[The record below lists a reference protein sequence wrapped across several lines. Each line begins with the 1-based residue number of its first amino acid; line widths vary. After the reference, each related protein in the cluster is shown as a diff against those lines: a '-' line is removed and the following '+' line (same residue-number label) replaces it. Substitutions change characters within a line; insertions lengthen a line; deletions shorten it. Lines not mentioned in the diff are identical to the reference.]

1 MKKLTAG
8 IFAGIL
14 TIVTVNAAD
23 AAIASKAYVDQ
34 QRDANAAKITSLT
47 ATVGEHTT
55 DITNLKTGVAD
66 NKADISD
73 LTGVVGAS
81 DQAGLRKEV
90 ADLKTTVGNLSGGGA
105 GSVADQIADALGDI
119 PEGSNVQAEL
129 EKKANKADLGT
140 MAAKN
145 AEDYSTTAQMN
156 AALANKLDT
165 SKATVA
171 ADANYIKS
179 GDGVATNL
187 GLLDTQVK
195 GNADSISGINTK
207 IGTLPEGETSVVT
220 MIQKVETAAGSDL
233 TDKLGE
239 GFPADST
246 VKAELDKKQNLLNNT
261 NVTTTGN
268 GNAIVSI
275 TAADGVV
282 TATKGAVIPE
292 VTTTGQTGTYV
303 LTATVT
309 ESGVTNYMWESIER
323 ATAQTTEP

>member
-23 AAIASKAYVDQ
+23 AAIASKAYVDAQ
-34 QRDANAAKITSLT
+34 DKVNNML
-47 ATVGEHTT
+47 
-55 DITNLKTGVAD
+55 ITNLT
-66 NKADISD
+66 
-73 LTGVVGAS
+73 
-81 DQAGLRKEV
+81 
-90 ADLKTTVGNLSGGGA
+90 TTVEDHTTSIGSLQEAVNNLSGDGT

-119 PEGSNVQAEL
+119 PEGSTVQAEL

-140 MAAKN
+140 MASKN
-145 AEDYSTTAQMN
+145 ADDYSTTAQMN
-156 AALANKLDT
+156 TALANKLDT

-195 GNADSISGINTK
+195 GNADNISGINTK

-220 MIQKVETAAGSDL
+220 MIQKVETAAGTNVDEKL
-233 TDKLGE
+233 GDLGE
-239 GFPADST
+239 GNDTVAD
-246 VKAELDKKQNLLNNT
+246 ALAKKQNLLNGT
-261 NVTTTGN
+261 NVTTTGT
-268 GNAIVSI
+268 GNVISAV
-275 TAADGVV
+275 AAENGVV
-282 TATKGAVIPE
+282 TATKGINAVTVP
-292 VTTTGQTGTYV
+292 TSNTPSDAGTYV
-303 LTATVT
+303 LTATVAGDGT
-309 ESGVTNYMWESIER
+309 PTYYWESIER

>member
-23 AAIASKAYVDQ
+23 AAIASKAYVDAQ
-34 QRDANAAKITSLT
+34 DKVNTT
-47 ATVGEHTT
+47 A
-55 DITNLKTGVAD
+55 ITNLT
-66 NKADISD
+66 
-73 LTGVVGAS
+73 
-81 DQAGLRKEV
+81 
-90 ADLKTTVGNLSGGGA
+90 TTVEGHTTSIGSLQEAVNNLSGDGT

-119 PEGSNVQAEL
+119 PEGSTVQAEL

-207 IGTLPEGETSVVT
+207 IGTVAEGKTVVGL
-220 MIQKVETAAGSDL
+220 IDEAKNAAAGDVDIKL
-233 TDKLGE
+233 GDLGE
-239 GFPADST
+239 GNNTVAD
-246 VKAELDKKQNLLNNT
+246 ALAKKQNMLNGT
-261 NVTTTGN
+261 NVKETGN

>member
-34 QRDANAAKITSLT
+34 KDAANAT
-47 ATVGEHTT
+47 A
-55 DITNLKTGVAD
+55 ITNLTQ
-66 NKADISD
+66 
-73 LTGVVGAS
+73 TVGGHTTS
-81 DQAGLRKEV
+81 ITE
-90 ADLKTTVGNLSGGGA
+90 LKTTVEGLTTGDN
-105 GSVADQIADALGDI
+105 SVAGQIADALGEDF
-119 PEGSNVQAEL
+119 PADSTVQAEL

-140 MAAKN
+140 MASKN
-145 AEDYSTTAQMN
+145 ADDYSTTAQMN
-156 AALANKLDT
+156 TALANKLDT

-195 GNADSISGINTK
+195 GNADNISGINTK

-220 MIQKVETAAGSDL
+220 MIQKVETAAGTNVDEKL
-233 TDKLGE
+233 GDLGE
-239 GFPADST
+239 GNDTVAD
-246 VKAELDKKQNLLNNT
+246 ALAKKQNMLNGT
-261 NVTTTGN
+261 NVKETGN

>member
-23 AAIASKAYVDQ
+23 AAIASKAYVDAQ
-34 QRDANAAKITSLT
+34 DKVNTTAITNLT
-47 ATVGEHTT
+47 ATVEGHTT
-55 DITNLKTGVAD
+55 SIGSLQEAVN
-66 NKADISD
+66 
-73 LTGVVGAS
+73 
-81 DQAGLRKEV
+81 
-90 ADLKTTVGNLSGGGA
+90 NLSGDGT
-105 GSVADQIADALGDI
+105 GSVADQIAGALGDI
-119 PEGSNVQAEL
+119 PEGSTVQAEL

-140 MAAKN
+140 MASKN
-145 AEDYSTTAQMN
+145 ADDYSTTAQMN
-156 AALANKLDT
+156 TALANKLDT

-195 GNADSISGINTK
+195 GNADNISGINTK

-220 MIQKVETAAGSDL
+220 MIQKVETAAGTNVDEKL
-233 TDKLGE
+233 GDLGE
-239 GFPADST
+239 GNNTVAD
-246 VKAELDKKQNLLNNT
+246 ALAKKQNLLDAT
-261 NVTTTGN
+261 NVIKDGDGN
-268 GNAIVSI
+268 VVTAVSA
-275 TAADGVV
+275 TNGVV
-282 TATKGAVIPE
+282 TATMGSMMPAVPASAKGE
-292 VTTTGQTGTYV
+292 TGTYV

>member
-23 AAIASKAYVDQ
+23 AAIASKAYVDAQ
-34 QRDANAAKITSLT
+34 DKVNTT
-47 ATVGEHTT
+47 A
-55 DITNLKTGVAD
+55 ITNLT
-66 NKADISD
+66 
-73 LTGVVGAS
+73 
-81 DQAGLRKEV
+81 
-90 ADLKTTVGNLSGGGA
+90 TTVEGHTTSISELETKVEGLSGDGT
-105 GSVADQIADALGDI
+105 GSVADQIADALGEDF
-119 PEGSNVQAEL
+119 PADSTVQAEL

-140 MAAKN
+140 MASKN
-145 AEDYSTTAQMN
+145 ADDYSTTAQMN
-156 AALANKLDT
+156 TALANKLDT

-292 VTTTGQTGTYV
+292 VTKTGQTGTYV

>member
-23 AAIASKAYVDQ
+23 AAIATSGYVTEKVGAV
-34 QRDANAAKITSLT
+34 DAK
-47 ATVGEHTT
+47 V
-55 DITNLKTGVAD
+55 
-66 NKADISD
+66 
-73 LTGVVGAS
+73 GVVTDLQTTAKTNTVAAINEVKGAV
-81 DQAGLRKEV
+81 DTNKTNITRLQETVDGL
-90 ADLKTTVGNLSGGGA
+90 ANGD
-105 GSVADQIADALGDI
+105 GSVASQIADALGADF
-119 PEGSNVQAEL
+119 PENSTVQDEL
-129 EKKANKADLGT
+129 EKKANKKDLGT

-261 NVTTTGN
+261 NVKVAEDSTGNAVTAVTAENGTVTVTLGKSFIEQTKTTG
-268 GNAIVSI
+268 
-275 TAADGVV
+275 AAGH
-282 TATKGAVIPE
+282 
-292 VTTTGQTGTYV
+292 YV
-303 LTATVT
+303 LTADVSET
-309 ESGVTNYMWESIER
+309 GVTNYQWEKIDR
-323 ATAQTTEP
+323 ATSESTGS